1 MRRHLA
7 RGAPRSELADLR
19 MWRFLGGRL
28 AAEAAV
34 AMAAPGAGAAVGG
47 APAAGNAAGANAA
60 TVSATGA
67 VPDARRGSAD
77 PPPAGTAFEARRGSE
92 DLPPAAGAALDA
104 RRGSAGPLPAAGAA
118 LDARRGSA
126 GPPPAPAP
134 RPPARRRA
142 SGGPSERLVDGLPLL
157 LSRSVCDFELFGAVH
172 HFGSLSGG
180 HYMAMTAV
188 APAPGG
194 ESGGGGGDEAASAAR
209 WHLFDDARVVP
220 LERPGP
226 ALDAQVAS
234 GAAYILFYVRRD
246 IAAGWRAAL
255 AAEAAAAAAR
265 EEAGGI
271 GGGPSDAPA
280 APLPPYS
287 VPEQLRG
294 HSDAAA
300 GEEQR
305 GGTGAGAGAGVPP
318 LSVQQLFPLPPGSAA
333 RRAATA
339 SAEEAARV
347 LAAVASP
354 ELPADGVEQGV
365 ATTTAAGGAVAG
377 GIAAVLGLVP
387 GVGRMAASEAA
398 RGVVNAAGEACSA
411 M

>member
-7 RGAPRSELADLR
+7 RGAPRSDPADVR

-28 AAEAAV
+28 ASEAA
-34 AMAAPGAGAAVGG
+34 AAGSGGGATGGCATVGG
-47 APAAGNAAGANAA
+47 ALRGDGVGSAEAGGQSSSKSSP
-60 TVSATGA
+60 SA
-67 VPDARRGSAD
+67 DARRGS
-77 PPPAGTAFEARRGSE
+77 S
-92 DLPPAAGAALDA
+92 
-104 RRGSAGPLPAAGAA
+104 
-118 LDARRGSA
+118 
-126 GPPPAPAP
+126 GPPP

-188 APAPGG
+188 APAPAPGG
-194 ESGGGGGDEAASAAR
+194 AGSGADGADAAAGR

-255 AAEAAAAAAR
+255 AAEDAASSVAAEGLGGTGGGVAAA
-265 EEAGGI
+265 
-271 GGGPSDAPA
+271 PA
-280 APLPPYS
+280 SLLTPYS

-294 HSDAAA
+294 HWA
-300 GEEQR
+300 GGEAR
-305 GGTGAGAGAGVPP
+305 AGVPP
-318 LSVQQLFPLPPGSAA
+318 LSVQQLFPQPPGTAA
-333 RRAATA
+333 RRAAA
-339 SAEEAARV
+339 AAAEEAARV

-377 GIAAVLGLVP
+377 GLAAVLGLVP
-387 GVGRMAASEAA
+387 GVGRMAATETA